1 MLYSSKSELL
11 NSLSNVKILCAFNTE
26 TLKNVIGGG
35 KVLTLQDPDL
45 ISDRSFVP
53 YYVILEGQEKP
64 NENIDTSQAKNLT
77 ETQSIKSTQKV
88 KSKLD
93 LKKEKQQLIEI
104 QEKIKECTKTCKNG
118 S

>member
-1 MLYSSKSELL
+1 MANV
-11 NSLSNVKILCAFNTE
+11 NSLTDIKILCVFKSE

-35 KVLTLQDPDL
+35 KVLTLQNPDI
-45 ISDRSFVP
+45 ISDRSFIP
-53 YYVILEGQEKP
+53 YYVILEGQEQAK
-64 NENIDTSQAKNLT
+64 ENIDTTQAKNLT

-93 LKKEKQQLIEI
+93 LKKEQKDIINTQSKI
-104 QEKIKECTKTCKNG
+104 QECTKTCKNG